1 MNLVVVL
8 AIKFLIRTMNQND
21 IYYMQ
26 LALKEAEK
34 AWKINEVPVGCILV
48 SNGKVISKAYNKREK
63 NHSVISH
70 AEIEAIKKANKKL
83 ATWILDDVTLYVT
96 LEPCLMCAG
105 AILQSRI
112 KRVVY
117 ATKEP
122 KFGAMGSII
131 NLADSSLKFNH
142 KIEVTSGILEEES
155 SLMLKNFFRELRIKN
170 KVKE

>member
-1 MNLVVVL
+1 
-8 AIKFLIRTMNQND
+8 MNQND

-48 SNGKVISKAYNKREK
+48 SNGKVISQAYNKREK

-96 LEPCLMCAG
+96 LEPCPMCAG

-117 ATKEP
+117 AAKEP

-155 SLMLKNFFRELRIKN
+155 SLMLKSFFRELRIKN